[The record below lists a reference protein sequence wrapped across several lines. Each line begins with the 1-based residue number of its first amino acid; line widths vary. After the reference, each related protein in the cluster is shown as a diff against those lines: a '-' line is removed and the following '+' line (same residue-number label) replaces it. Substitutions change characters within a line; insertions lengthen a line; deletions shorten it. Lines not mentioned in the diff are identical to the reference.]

1 MRLSTVACI
10 ALSAAMYA
18 RQSASN
24 SPRKDLRIPRP
35 GVGTP
40 GVKREPSTIRPLAIF
55 NAASGTRDWQ
65 VLTEEAV
72 CVTNGRNSFHWPHVH
87 TNKLA
92 ATINLGNRPCSGLAA
107 GFGAYGSQLRGHDL
121 VDRSGAAL
129 M

>member
-1 MRLSTVACI
+1 V
-10 ALSAAMYA
+10 
-18 RQSASN
+18 N
-24 SPRKDLRIPRP
+24 RP
-35 GVGTP
+35 
-40 GVKREPSTIRPLAIF
+40 IRPLAIF

-72 CVTNGRNSFHWPHVH
+72 CVTNGRNAIYRQHVH
-87 TNKLA
+87 TNKIA

-107 GFGAYGSQLRGHDL
+107 GFWSIREPKLRGHDL